1 MSQVA
6 GAAFVLVPDKPRG
19 YPGGRHYT
27 FAGARGKTSWPMDG
41 GQGLAAVGMW
51 NFLWRLGF
59 HPRYV
64 SQQSLASIGED
75 AVLFADLSGDSLQPL
90 IERLRQWVDDD
101 RALVLTG
108 DPQSCSAVIDSAAQ
122 WEQVYVEHPYSGVAY
137 IADRRTPALIAPSGW
152 SFTRVQRT
160 GEGVTR
166 LGVIATV
173 GGERQTPHRATLTPA
188 HEAPA
193 ILMRRK
199 ACFLNATPFAAF
211 QAWLQGQEDLLPWL
225 AWRHRLLWLDEWVS
239 EVADLLSSIG
249 VLDLTASRPGIEGV
263 GDRTVVFRHDVDHS
277 RDTAYLDEE
286 ERRDLPATHAILL
299 DRSTKFWVNRVAS
312 GRHQESAF
320 HYNTGRRDWIM
331 AGLSKIR
338 GRQADTLRPDV
349 AAVAGTGL
357 LRQVRRAKTAG
368 IGIATIHRH
377 LAFLPYPEW
386 VDALD
391 ALLASEPTV
400 LGGSSLFRAQ
410 VLRWGRLWLDGRTA
424 TVGDWP
430 DSQFPLWL
438 PFRIANAAD
447 GGRALR
453 CWESTSLMEPEP
465 ELVASLLGSRTPHL
479 RQRVV
484 TVGFHP
490 AHANGST
497 FAKKGSRESFVR
509 LLDDLRGSDVNI
521 LTLRS
526 VYELANRSVS
536 ETAAHTPSENVA
548 V

>member
-1 MSQVA
+1 MTRFPPAVCVLLPENA
-6 GAAFVLVPDKPRG
+6 GAYPD
-19 YPGGRHYT
+19 GRHYT
-27 FAGARGKTSWPMDG
+27 FAGGRGRTSWPMD
-41 GQGLAAVGMW
+41 QGRGLSAVGMW

-64 SQQSLASIGED
+64 SQQSLPSATEE
-75 AVLFADLSGDSLQPL
+75 AVLFADLSGHSLQRL
-90 IERLRQWVDDD
+90 IERLRQWVDDG

-108 DPQSCSAVIDSAAQ
+108 DPQTCSAVIDRGAQ

-137 IADRRTPALIAPSGW
+137 ITDHRKPALIAPSGW
-152 SFTRVQRT
+152 SFTRVHRT
-160 GEGVTR
+160 GEGVKR
-166 LGVIATV
+166 VGMIGTV

-188 HEAPA
+188 DEAPA
-193 ILMRRK
+193 ILTRRN

-211 QAWLQGQEDLLPWL
+211 QSWLQGQEDLLPWL
-225 AWRHRLLWLDEWVS
+225 AWHHRLLWLDEWVS
-239 EVADLLSSIG
+239 ELADLLSSIG
-249 VLDLTASRPGIEGV
+249 VLDLTATRPGIEGL
-263 GDRTVVFRHDVDHS
+263 GDRTIVLRHDVDQS

-286 ERRDLPATHAILL
+286 ERRGVAATHAILL
-299 DRSTKFWVNRVAS
+299 DRSTNFWVNRVA
-312 GRHQESAF
+312 GRRDQESAF
-320 HYNTGRRDWIM
+320 HYNTGRRDWIT

-338 GRQADTLRPDV
+338 GQQADTLRPDV
-349 AAVAGTGL
+349 AAVAGAGL

-368 IGIATIHRH
+368 IGVATIHRH

-391 ALLASEPTV
+391 TVVASEPTV
-400 LGGSSLFRAQ
+400 LGGSSLFRGQ
-410 VLRWGRLWLDGRTA
+410 VLRWGRLRLDGRTA

-465 ELVASLLGSRTPHL
+465 ELVASLLGNRTPHL

-490 AHANGST
+490 AHASGST
-497 FAKKGSRESFVR
+497 FAKNGSRASFVR
-509 LLDDLRGSDVNI
+509 LLDELGCSDVNI

-526 VYELANRSVS
+526 VYELANRSVAA
-536 ETAAHTPSENVA
+536 TATQTPSENVS